1 VRYVRFRV
9 LGPLEV
15 RTNDEVVVTPQG
27 PRKQK
32 ILAALLLN
40 APHAV
45 SVDHLLEAVW
55 GVDPPVTAARQIRNT
70 TTELRRELVAHGA
83 PAGIIT
89 AVGPGFQVNLD
100 TCWFDLAEFEERLAL
115 AGHAAGGREALAEL
129 ERALA
134 LWRGPALDGLN
145 SDTLRPAARALD
157 ERRLAALERRYGV
170 EIDLNGG
177 ADVLEEV
184 DALAQQHPYRETLV
198 AHLMRA
204 HYHAGRQAEALAAYQ
219 RLRGLLD
226 AELGVAPGQ
235 AVRDLYERIL
245 RQDSSLLD
253 GPAVPRQLPPD
264 ATLYGR
270 SELIAEIRT
279 DRVVVLTGPGGVG
292 KSALAVHVAHR
303 LADSFPGGQ
312 LYADL
317 SRASAHDVLGRF
329 LRALGM
335 PPGELPRDVEER
347 SAEYRSL
354 LASRRVLI
362 VLDDAQDERQVRP
375 LLPGYAGSAVLITS
389 RRSLTALRE
398 AAHHVVGA
406 LAPDDAVTLLLEA
419 ARMPDRDAAV
429 EVAALCG
436 HLPLALNVIA
446 ARLTARPDLTLAKI
460 RDRLL
465 GQRVVL
471 DELAIGDLD
480 VRGSIAVSYRSLR
493 PDAAMA
499 LRRLALLDANTVP
512 AWVLAAFAD
521 RPWEAGDRLL
531 DELHACH
538 LVEAAGV
545 DEAGQ
550 SRFRLHDLVHEFA
563 AERLREEDPPA
574 VQRQSV
580 ARLVHGLLALAATAD
595 GLIGHGATTGALVP
609 REAPGA
615 ALAVARQRPFDWF
628 EAERAL
634 LVAAVRRAAS
644 AQLRDEASELAFC
657 ARGFLTVRQHHADG
671 EAVARA
677 ALDCLDHDDPR
688 ALQHLRQL
696 YTMYAQQDRNAELPA
711 LSDAALAVAGALGD
725 PKALAEAR
733 WQSAATNLRMGRLHE
748 AVETCRDCLA
758 TFATMPGTEV
768 HIALARWSLG
778 SALADLGQT
787 DEAIRRLEPF
797 TRAEP
802 SRLTAIGLAAYAEAL
817 VDSGSP
823 GPALA
828 AVEKALAMVRAMGD
842 EPGEAHLQ
850 VVRAYALHAD
860 GREAR
865 DVLQHAV
872 EVLRRHHDPQGT
884 ASALRRL
891 GDVTGDRGHWEEALA
906 IYRRIG
912 LPLEVARTLHRLG
925 DPTAMTEFGTASPRY
940 RT

>member
-1 VRYVRFRV
+1 MRFRV

-15 RTNDEVVVTPQG
+15 RTDDEVVVTPQG

-83 PAGIIT
+83 PAGVIT

-100 TCWFDLAEFEERLAL
+100 ACWFDLGEFEERLAV
-115 AGHAAGGREALAEL
+115 AGRAGSREALAEL

-145 SDTLRPAARALD
+145 SDALRPAARALD

-184 DALAQQHPYRETLV
+184 GALAQQHPYRETLV

-204 HYHAGRQAEALAAYQ
+204 HYRAGRQAEALAAYQ

-253 GPAVPRQLPPD
+253 GPTVPRQLPPD

-270 SELIAEIRT
+270 SELIAELRT

-335 PPGELPRDVEER
+335 PPDELPRDVEER

-375 LLPGYAGSAVLITS
+375 LLPGYPGSAVLITS

-398 AAHHVVGA
+398 ATHHTVPA

-419 ARMPDRDAAV
+419 ARTPDRDAAV

-446 ARLTARPDLTLAKI
+446 ARLTARPDLTLVKI

-493 PDAAMA
+493 PDAAVA
-499 LRRLALLDANTVP
+499 LRRLALLDANAVP

-521 RPWEAGDRLL
+521 QPWEAGDRLL

-538 LVEAAGV
+538 LVEAAGI

-563 AERLREEDPPA
+563 AERLRAEDPPA
-574 VQRQSV
+574 AQRQSV
-580 ARLVHGLLALAATAD
+580 ARLVHGLLAIAATAD
-595 GLIGHGATTGALVP
+595 RLIGHGGTTGALVP
-609 REAPGA
+609 REAPGV
-615 ALAVARQRPFDWF
+615 ALAAARQRPFDWF

-644 AQLRDEASELAFC
+644 AQLRDEASELASC
-657 ARGFLTVRQHHADG
+657 VRGFFTVRQHHADG

-677 ALDCLDHDDPR
+677 ALDCLDRDDPR
-688 ALQHLRQL
+688 ALQHIRQL
-696 YTMYAQQDRNAELPA
+696 YTMYSQQDRNAELPA
-711 LSDAALAVAGALGD
+711 LADAALAVAGALGD

-733 WQSAATNLRMGRLHE
+733 WQSAATNLRLGRLHA
-748 AVETCRDCLA
+748 AVESYRDCLT

-768 HIALARWSLG
+768 HIALTRWGLG

-787 DEAIRRLEPF
+787 DEAIRLLEPF

-823 GPALA
+823 APALA
-828 AVEKALAMVRAMGD
+828 AVEKALEMVRAIGD
-842 EPGEAHLQ
+842 EPGEAHLH

-865 DVLQHAV
+865 DVLQNAV

-912 LPLEVARTLHRLG
+912 LPLEAARTLHRLG
-925 DPTAMTEFGTASPRY
+925 DPAAMTEFGTASLRY